1 MHGCLLPPYILVMK
15 IINAERLRD
24 MIQDMKDLEDL
35 MEIGL
40 TREDIEG
47 YLDFFADNIVK
58 PLTTV
63 LGDNDEK
70 FQR

>member
-1 MHGCLLPPYILVMK
+1 MK

>member
-1 MHGCLLPPYILVMK
+1 MLRTSPTSLLVMK
-15 IINAERLRD
+15 IIDIQKLND
-24 MIQDMKDLEDL
+24 MIQDINDLDDL
-35 MEIGL
+35 AKIGL

-63 LGDNDEK
+63 LEGIQK
-70 FQR
+70 